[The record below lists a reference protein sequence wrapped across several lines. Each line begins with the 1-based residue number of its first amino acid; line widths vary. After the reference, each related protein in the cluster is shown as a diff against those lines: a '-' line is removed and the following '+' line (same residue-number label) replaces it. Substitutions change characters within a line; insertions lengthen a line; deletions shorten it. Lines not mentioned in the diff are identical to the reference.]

1 MAENHLHLIDGK
13 REFFIDLQKILFIKA
28 DHNYCDIYF
37 VNGQKPETIRILIGH
52 LWTKIKTLGALHTL
66 IRVHKSTIVNL
77 RYVVLFDRKK
87 GEIVLECG
95 DRTFPL
101 DVAKAREK
109 KVKEKVDILK
119 GDNLK
124 TESTRVEGG
133 SELSKAAQGVID
145 TMARMNDL
153 FLLAKSLNN
162 ENKDD

>member
-13 REFFIDLQKILFIKA
+13 REFFIDLQKILFVKA

-37 VNGQKPETIRILIGH
+37 VNGQKPETIRILIGR
-52 LWTKIKTLGALHTL
+52 LWKEIKTLGAIHTL
-66 IRVHKSTIVNL
+66 VRVHKSTIVNL

-119 GDNLK
+119 GDNRK
-124 TESTRVEGG
+124 SAHTSTESK
-133 SELSKAAQGVID
+133 SELSKTAED
-145 TMARMNDL
+145 LKRTMARMNDL
-153 FLLAKSLNN
+153 YLLAKSLNDQT
-162 ENKDD
+162 END